1 MNSKFIDVSDV
12 SSGVYVHVRYVFS
25 RDMTQR
31 SQTFNIYLLKSPW
44 LKMSI
49 FRITLIL

>member
-25 RDMTQR
+25 RDMTHKEAKPL
-31 SQTFNIYLLKSPW
+31 TFIY
-44 LKMSI
+44 
-49 FRITLIL
+49 